1 MKYLKT
7 IGFVLSA
14 FLLTACSDEE
24 DFNTAGNVSVQLGQT
39 EIRVN
44 ENDRDIS
51 VPVVVTGDANGPI
64 RVKFSLKGTGSN
76 PAEIFENHDG
86 EYYGNVYLQ
95 SDYLNIPSDE
105 KVAYLHFSIQ
115 DDEDKT
121 TGDRT
126 FSISIESVE
135 GATIGAD
142 KTIDVTILENDIA
155 APQYL
160 ELAGDWYFNYRDYGN
175 ADAAFPVEIQV
186 QTDENAEGYGRD
198 LIMRDMFLGG
208 AANSAR
214 FYADRVKDSYYI
226 EITLPSRLGSIDA
239 STSAFMSIGTRDLRV
254 SLATTK
260 IRGDL
265 SADGKTITFDPS
277 ITLIAFTAAND
288 LSSLDA
294 LIDLADNITMTK
306 Q

>member
-24 DFNTAGNVSVQLGQT
+24 DFNTAGNVSVQLGET
-39 EIRVN
+39 VLRVN
-44 ENDRDIS
+44 ENDPDIV

-86 EYYGNVYLQ
+86 GYYGNVYLQ

-105 KVAYLHFSIQ
+105 KIGYLYFSLV
-115 DDEDKT
+115 DDKDKL

-126 FSISIESVE
+126 FSITIESAE
-135 GATIGAD
+135 GATIGTD
-142 KTIDVTILENDIA
+142 RTLDVTILENDIA
-155 APQYL
+155 VPQYT
-160 ELAGDWYFNYRDYGN
+160 ELAGDWSFNYLDYSN
-175 ADAAFPVEIQV
+175 MEASFPVQIAV
-186 QTDENAEGYGRD
+186 VTDEKEEGYGSN
-198 LIMRDMFLGG
+198 IIISDMFLAG
-208 AANSAR
+208 AVTEAN

-226 EITLPSRLGSIDA
+226 EITVPARLGAIDD
-239 STSAFMSIGTRDLRV
+239 TMSAFMSIGTRELRV
-254 SLATTK
+254 SLATQK

-277 ITLIAFTAAND
+277 LTLLCFSATND
-288 LSSLDA
+288 LSSLDG
-294 LIDLADNITMTK
+294 LYDLADNITMTK